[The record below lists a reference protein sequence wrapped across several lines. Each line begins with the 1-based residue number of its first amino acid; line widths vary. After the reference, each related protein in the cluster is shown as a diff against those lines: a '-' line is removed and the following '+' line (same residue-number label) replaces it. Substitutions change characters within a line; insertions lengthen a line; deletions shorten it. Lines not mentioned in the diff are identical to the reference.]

1 MTAARTATGPETRP
15 PSSEP
20 PLASAGAGT
29 AAATGAS
36 LTALAWMA
44 FFMADVRDGLGPFL
58 ATYLQAQRIDQT
70 MIGLVLTA
78 GGLAGMAATPL
89 AGAFVDRTRS
99 KRALVAVAAL
109 LVLGASALAFSTRSS
124 GMLIFSQVLTGTA
137 GAVLAAAL
145 AAITLGLARSGGLRH
160 QTGRNEAYSHA
171 GNIVSALG
179 AAAFAHWLGAP
190 WMLVVMTAMAVGAL
204 FSLKAIRPAD
214 IDHVAARGGEGEQGD
229 APAAP
234 AKAPVGNDPRA
245 VAPEGL
251 RAFLGHRALWCFG
264 LACALFH
271 LGNAAMLPL
280 LNQRLAATVPDSSP
294 LLWTG
299 IAIVVAQ
306 LTMVPVAL
314 WVSRSRRL
322 DLQVFIYIAIFALPV
337 RGMIAWA
344 IPDAWANIPVQ
355 ILDGIAAGAL
365 GVATPLMVERYVRGS
380 GRYNTALGLVMT
392 MQGVG
397 AAMSPAVANTVVGA
411 GGHFGLAFAVLAGC
425 ALLALPAFWMAQRAA
440 ATQQRGAAARPA
452 GAAVP
457 A

>member
-1 MTAARTATGPETRP
+1 MTAARTPTGPAPRP
-15 PSSEP
+15 SSSEP
-20 PLASAGAGT
+20 PSAASAGT

-124 GMLIFSQVLTGTA
+124 GMLIVSQVLTGTA

-145 AAITLGLARSGGLRH
+145 AALTLGLARSSGLRH

-204 FSLKAIRPAD
+204 ACLRAIRPGD
-214 IDHVAARGGEGEQGD
+214 IDHVAARGGDAEP
-229 APAAP
+229 APAASS
-234 AKAPVGNDPRA
+234 NDPRA

-251 RAFLGHRALWCFG
+251 RAFLRHRPLWCFG

-314 WVSRSRRL
+314 WVSRSRKW
-322 DLQVFIYIAIFALPV
+322 DLQVFIYIAICALPV

-355 ILDGIAAGAL
+355 VLDGIAAGAL

-425 ALLALPAFWMAQRAA
+425 ALLALPVFWMAQRMAIQRSAA
-440 ATQQRGAAARPA
+440 AHPA

>member
-1 MTAARTATGPETRP
+1 MATVHTVPGA
-15 PSSEP
+15 
-20 PLASAGAGT
+20 LSAPH
-29 AAATGAS
+29 AATAGVS
-36 LTALAWMA
+36 LTALAGMA

-58 ATYLQAQRIDQT
+58 ATYLQTQRIDQT
-70 MIGLVLTA
+70 MIGIVLSA
-78 GGLAGMAATPL
+78 GGLAAMAATPL
-89 AGAFVDRTRS
+89 AGALADRTRA
-99 KRALVAVAAL
+99 KRALVAVCAL
-109 LVLGASALAFSTRSS
+109 IVLGASAAAFLTRSP
-124 GMLIFSQVLTGTA
+124 GVLVLSQVLTGAA

-145 AAITLGLARSGGLRH
+145 AAITLGLARSQGLRH

-179 AAAFAHWLGAP
+179 AAALAHWMGAP

-204 FSLKAIRPAD
+204 ACLRAIRPGD
-214 IDHVAARGGEGEQGD
+214 IDHVAARGGE
-229 APAAP
+229 AASTP
-234 AKAPVGNDPRA
+234 PVSTSVNANATAA
-245 VAPEGL
+245 VAPEGW

-280 LNQRLAATVPDSSP
+280 LNQRLAATVPGSSP

-314 WVSRSRRL
+314 WVSRSRRW
-322 DLQVFIYIAIFALPV
+322 DLEVFVYAAILALPI
-337 RGMIAWA
+337 RGVIAWA

-355 ILDGIAAGAL
+355 VLDGLAAGAL

-392 MQGVG
+392 LQGVG
-397 AAMSPAVANTVVGA
+397 AAISPAVANSIVGTQ
-411 GGHFGLAFAVLAGC
+411 GHFGLAFAVLAGC
-425 ALLALPAFWMAQRAA
+425 AVLALPVFWLAQRAA
-440 ATQQRGAAARPA
+440 STRPIPAAAARPA
-452 GAAVP
+452 AA
-457 A
+457 

>member
-1 MTAARTATGPETRP
+1 MTAAPTPTGSTTRAS
-15 PSSEP
+15 SSEP
-20 PLASAGAGT
+20 PSASAAKT
-29 AAATGAS
+29 AAAATGTS
-36 LTALAWMA
+36 LSALAWMA

-70 MIGLVLTA
+70 LIGVVLTA
-78 GGLAGMAATPL
+78 GGLAGMAATPP

-99 KRALVAVAAL
+99 QRALVAVAAL

-124 GMLIFSQVLTGTA
+124 GMLIASQVLTGTA

-145 AAITLGLARSGGLRH
+145 AALTLGLARSSGLRH

-204 FSLKAIRPAD
+204 ACLRAIRPGD
-214 IDHVAARGGEGEQGD
+214 IDHMAARGGD
-229 APAAP
+229 AEPAAAP
-234 AKAPVGNDPRA
+234 APSASSNDPRA

-251 RAFLGHRALWCFG
+251 RAFLRHRPLWCFG

-280 LNQRLAATVPDSSP
+280 LNQRLAATVPDASP

-314 WVSRSRRL
+314 WVSRSRHW
-322 DLQVFIYIAIFALPV
+322 DLQVFIYLAICALPV

-355 ILDGIAAGAL
+355 VLDGIAAGAL

-392 MQGVG
+392 LQGVG

-425 ALLALPAFWMAQRAA
+425 ALLALPVFWIAQRTAA
-440 ATQQRGAAARPA
+440 QRNAAGPTA
-452 GAAVP
+452 GAGVP